1 VATES
6 KYLEYLDK
14 EMAIMGILSTFCA
27 AVVALV
33 LDRICGAELD
43 KKSLFVRLWREDS
56 TFVILRLVSTGIAGA
71 LFYSS
76 DRPLAWFYGHISLS
90 IESPALNK
98 TTISDDC

>member
-1 VATES
+1 MATES

-71 LFYSS
+71 LFYKQRS
-76 DRPLAWFYGHISLS
+76 
-90 IESPALNK
+90 ALGVVLRTRQPQHRK
-98 TTISDDC
+98 SRVE